1 MKTTR
6 IAGLAA
12 AGLLTLSAVAP
23 VVAQDEAS
31 PEASAMAMDPGAA
44 ADSALFVNMKGPGA
58 GNPFWAAVEAG
69 AVAAGA
75 DYGVDVTVLAPPT
88 ESDVTAQIAQ
98 VEDAVTQGAAG
109 IAIAPTDP
117 EALGP
122 ALDEAINQG
131 VNVVYVDSGGNN
143 EGVTFIGT
151 DNQAGAALAGQYL
164 CDNVPEGGKVAI
176 LQGIISTTTG
186 QLRAE
191 GGREA
196 VTACG
201 LDLVAEL
208 PADWD
213 VQRGRQVTEDILTQ
227 HPDLAGIFASNDNMA
242 LGAVEALRLQ
252 DLLDQVVLVGF
263 DANPNAA
270 DAILAGEMEATV
282 AQNPFNM
289 GYFGVESLIKLIN
302 GEALEPVIDTGTLLV
317 DASNAAEYASGS

>member
-1 MKTTR
+1 MKTIR

-12 AGLLTLSAVAP
+12 AGVLAITAISP
-23 VVAQDEAS
+23 VMAQDEG
-31 PEASAMAMDPGAA
+31 MKDPGAA
-44 ADSALFVNMKGPGA
+44 ADAKLFMNMKGPGA

-69 AVAAGA
+69 AVQAGI
-75 DYGVDVTVLAPPT
+75 DYGVDVVVLAPPT

-98 VEDAVTQGAAG
+98 VEDAVVQGAAG

-122 ALDEAINQG
+122 ALDDAIAAG
-131 VNVVYVDSGGNN
+131 VNVVFVDSNGNN

-164 CDNVPEGGKVAI
+164 CDNVAEGGKVAL

-186 QLRAE
+186 QLRAT
-191 GGREA
+191 GGAEA
-196 VTACG
+196 IRACG

-213 VQRGRQVTEDILTQ
+213 VQKGQQVTEDILTQ
-227 HPDLAGIFASNDNMA
+227 NPDLAGIFASNDNMA

-252 DLLDQVVLVGF
+252 GLLDQVTLVGF

-270 DAILAGEMEATV
+270 DAILAGEMEATI

-289 GYFGVESLIKLIN
+289 GYLGVESLIQLVN
-302 GEALEPVIDTGTLLV
+302 GETLDPVIDTGTLLV
-317 DASNAAEYASGS
+317 DASNAAEYASGE

>member
-1 MKTTR
+1 
-6 IAGLAA
+6 
-12 AGLLTLSAVAP
+12 
-23 VVAQDEAS
+23 
-31 PEASAMAMDPGAA
+31 
-44 ADSALFVNMKGPGA
+44 
-58 GNPFWAAVEAG
+58 VEAG
-69 AVAAGA
+69 AVQAGI

-98 VEDAVTQGAAG
+98 VEDAVVQGAAG

-122 ALDEAINQG
+122 ALDDAIAAG
-131 VNVVYVDSGGNN
+131 VEVVFVDSNGNN

-164 CDNVPEGGKVAI
+164 CDNVPEGGKVAL

-186 QLRAE
+186 QLRAT
-191 GGREA
+191 GGAEA
-196 VTACG
+196 IKACG

-213 VQRGRQVTEDILTQ
+213 VQKGQQVTEDILTQ
-227 HPDLAGIFASNDNMA
+227 NPDLAGIFASNDNMA
-242 LGAVEALRLQ
+242 LGALEALRLQ
-252 DLLDQVVLVGF
+252 GLLDQVTLVGF

-270 DAILAGEMEATV
+270 DAILAGEMEATI

-289 GYFGVESLIKLIN
+289 GYLGIESLIKLIN
-302 GEALEPVIDTGTLLV
+302 GETLDPVIDTGTLLV
-317 DASNAAEYASGS
+317 DASNAADYASGE

>member
-1 MKTTR
+1 MKTTP
-6 IAGLAA
+6 IAALAT
-12 AGLLTLSAVAP
+12 AGVLALSAISPA
-23 VVAQDEAS
+23 VAQDE
-31 PEASAMAMDPGAA
+31 EMMKDPGAA
-44 ADSALFVNMKGPGA
+44 ADSKLFVNMKGPGA
-58 GNPFWAAVEAG
+58 GNPFWAAVEEG
-69 AVAAGA
+69 AVQAGI
-75 DYGVDVTVLAPPT
+75 DYGVDLTVLAPPT

-98 VEDAVTQGAAG
+98 VEDAVVQGAAG

-122 ALDEAINQG
+122 ALDEALAQG
-131 VNVVYVDSGGNN
+131 VNVVFVDSNGNN

-151 DNQAGAALAGQYL
+151 DNQAGAALAGEYL
-164 CDNVPEGGKVAI
+164 CSNLEEGAKVAL

-191 GGREA
+191 GGAQALRD
-196 VTACG
+196 CG

-213 VQRGRQVTEDILTQ
+213 VQRGQAVTEDILTQ

-242 LGAVEALRLQ
+242 LGAIEALRLQ
-252 DLLDQVVLVGF
+252 DLIDQVTVVGF

-270 DAILAGEMEATV
+270 DSILAGEMSATV

-289 GYFGVESLIKLIN
+289 GYFGVESLIALIN
-302 GEALEPVIDTGTLLV
+302 GETLDPVIDTGTLLV
-317 DASNAAEYASGS
+317 DASNAAEFASE

>member
-1 MKTTR
+1 
-6 IAGLAA
+6 
-12 AGLLTLSAVAP
+12 
-23 VVAQDEAS
+23 
-31 PEASAMAMDPGAA
+31 
-44 ADSALFVNMKGPGA
+44 
-58 GNPFWAAVEAG
+58 
-69 AVAAGA
+69 
-75 DYGVDVTVLAPPT
+75 VTVLAPPT

-213 VQRGRQVTEDILTQ
+213 VQRGQQVTEDILTQ

>member
-6 IAGLAA
+6 IAGLAV
-12 AGLLTLSAVAP
+12 AGVLAIAAVAP
-23 VVAQDEAS
+23 AVAQDA
-31 PEASAMAMDPGAA
+31 AKDPGAA
-44 ADSALFVNMKGPGA
+44 ADVKLFMNMKGPGA

-69 AVAAGA
+69 AVQAGI
-75 DYGVDVTVLAPPT
+75 DYGVDVVVLAPPT

-98 VEDAVTQGAAG
+98 VEDAVVQGAAG

-122 ALDEAINQG
+122 ALDDAIASG
-131 VNVVYVDSGGNN
+131 VNVVFVDSNGNN

-151 DNQAGAALAGQYL
+151 DNQAGAALAGEFL
-164 CDNVPEGGKVAI
+164 CTNVAEGGKVAL

-186 QLRAE
+186 QLRAT
-191 GGREA
+191 GGAEA
-196 VTACG
+196 IRACG

-208 PADWD
+208 PANWD
-213 VQRGRQVTEDILTQ
+213 VQQGQQVTEDILTQ
-227 HPDLAGIFASNDNMA
+227 NPDLAGIFASNDNMA

-252 DLLDQVVLVGF
+252 GLLDQVTLVGF

-270 DAILAGEMEATV
+270 DAILAGEMEATI

-289 GYFGVESLIKLIN
+289 GYFGIESLIALVN
-302 GEALEPVIDTGTLLV
+302 GETLDPVIDTGTLVV
-317 DASNAAEYASGS
+317 DASNAAEFASGE

>member
-1 MKTTR
+1 MKSTKFV
-6 IAGLAA
+6 ALAA
-12 AGLLTLSAVAP
+12 AGMLALAATPVA
-23 VVAQDEAS
+23 AQDEAK
-31 PEASAMAMDPGAA
+31 DPGAA
-44 ADSALFVNMKGPGA
+44 ADAKLFMNMKGPGA

-69 AVAAGA
+69 AVQAGI
-75 DYGVDVTVLAPPT
+75 DYGVDLVVLAPPT

-98 VEDAVTQGAAG
+98 VEDAVVQGAAG

-122 ALDEAINQG
+122 ALDEAIAAG
-131 VNVVYVDSGGNN
+131 VNIVFVDSNGNN

-151 DNQAGAALAGQYL
+151 DNQAGASLAGQYL
-164 CDNVPEGGKVAI
+164 CDNVAEGGKVAL

-186 QLRAE
+186 QLRAT
-191 GGREA
+191 GGAEA
-196 VTACG
+196 LKACG

-213 VQRGRQVTEDILTQ
+213 VQKGQQVTEDILTM

-252 DLLDQVVLVGF
+252 DLLDQVTLVGF

-270 DAILAGEMEATV
+270 DAILAGEMEATI

-289 GYFGVESLIKLIN
+289 GYFGVESLIKLVN
-302 GEALEPVIDTGTLLV
+302 GETLDPVIDTGTLVV
-317 DASNAAEYASGS
+317 DASNAADFASAE

>member
-6 IAGLAA
+6 IAGLVA
-12 AGLLTLSAVAP
+12 AGVLAVTAISP
-23 VVAQDEAS
+23 AFAQDE
-31 PEASAMAMDPGAA
+31 EMMKDPGAA
-44 ADSALFVNMKGPGA
+44 AESKLFVNMKGPGA

-69 AVAAGA
+69 AVQAGV
-75 DYGVDVTVLAPPT
+75 DYGVDVVVLAPPT

-98 VEDAVTQGAAG
+98 VEDAVVQGAAG

-122 ALDEAINQG
+122 ALDEAIAAG
-131 VNVVYVDSGGNN
+131 VNVVYVDSNGNN

-164 CDNVPEGGKVAI
+164 CDNVAEGGKVAL

-186 QLRAE
+186 QLRAT
-191 GGREA
+191 GGAEA
-196 VTACG
+196 IKACG

-213 VQRGRQVTEDILTQ
+213 VQKGQQVTEDILTQ
-227 HPDLAGIFASNDNMA
+227 YPDLAGIFASNDNMA

-252 DLLDQVVLVGF
+252 GLLDQVTLVGF

-270 DAILAGEMEATV
+270 DAILAGEMEATI

-289 GYFGVESLIKLIN
+289 GYLGVESLIALVN
-302 GEALEPVIDTGTLLV
+302 GETLDPVIDTGTLLV
-317 DASNAAEYASGS
+317 DASNAAEYASGE

>member
-1 MKTTR
+1 MKSIR
-6 IAGLAA
+6 IAALAA
-12 AGLLTLSAVAP
+12 AAVMAVSAVAP
-23 VVAQDEAS
+23 VVAQEEGAK
-31 PEASAMAMDPGAA
+31 DPGAA
-44 ADSALFVNMKGPGA
+44 ADAKLFVNMKGPGA

-69 AVAAGA
+69 AVQAGV

-88 ESDVTAQIAQ
+88 ESDVVAQIAQ
-98 VEDAVTQGAAG
+98 IEDAVTQGAAG
-109 IAIAPTDP
+109 IAVAPTDP
-117 EALGP
+117 DALAP
-122 ALDEAINQG
+122 AIDDALAAG
-131 VNVVYVDSGGNN
+131 VEVVYVDSNGIN

-151 DNQAGAALAGQYL
+151 DNAAGAAIAGQYL

-186 QLRAE
+186 ILRAE
-191 GGREA
+191 GAREA

-213 VQRGRQVTEDILTQ
+213 VQRGQQVTEDILTQ
-227 HPDLAGIFASNDNMA
+227 HPDLAGLFASNDNMA

-252 DLLDQVVLVGF
+252 DLLDQVVVVGF

-270 DAILAGEMEATV
+270 EAILAGEMEATV

-289 GYFGVESLIKLIN
+289 GYLGVESLIDLIN
-302 GEALEPVIDTGTLLV
+302 GEELAPVIDTGTLLV
-317 DASNAAEYASGS
+317 DESNAAEYTG

>member
-1 MKTTR
+1 MMK
-6 IAGLAA
+6 
-12 AGLLTLSAVAP
+12 
-23 VVAQDEAS
+23 
-31 PEASAMAMDPGAA
+31 DPGAA
-44 ADSALFVNMKGPGA
+44 ADAKLFMNMKGPGA

-69 AVAAGA
+69 AVQAGI
-75 DYGVDVTVLAPPT
+75 DYGVDVVVLAPPT

-98 VEDAVTQGAAG
+98 VEDAVVQGAAG

-122 ALDEAINQG
+122 ALDDAIAAG
-131 VNVVYVDSGGNN
+131 VNVVFVDSNGNN

-164 CDNVPEGGKVAI
+164 CDNVAEGGKVAL

-186 QLRAE
+186 QLRAT
-191 GGREA
+191 GGAEA
-196 VTACG
+196 IKACG

-213 VQRGRQVTEDILTQ
+213 VQRGQQVTEDILTQ
-227 HPDLAGIFASNDNMA
+227 NPDLAGIFASNDNMA
-242 LGAVEALRLQ
+242 LGALEALRLQ
-252 DLLDQVVLVGF
+252 DLLDQVTLVGF

-270 DAILAGEMEATV
+270 DAIVAGEMEATI

-289 GYFGVESLIKLIN
+289 GYLGVESLIKLVN
-302 GEALEPVIDTGTLLV
+302 GETLDPVIDTGTLLV
-317 DASNAAEYASGS
+317 DASNAADYASGE

>member
-1 MKTTR
+1 MKSTKFVT
-6 IAGLAA
+6 LAA
-12 AGLLTLSAVAP
+12 AGMLALAATPVA
-23 VVAQDEAS
+23 AQDE
-31 PEASAMAMDPGAA
+31 AMDPGAA
-44 ADSALFVNMKGPGA
+44 ADAKLFMNMKGPGA

-69 AVAAGA
+69 AVQAGI
-75 DYGVDVTVLAPPT
+75 DYGVDLVVLAPPT

-98 VEDAVTQGAAG
+98 VEDAVVQGAAG

-122 ALDEAINQG
+122 ALDEAIAAG
-131 VNVVYVDSGGNN
+131 VNVVFVDSNGNN

-164 CDNVPEGGKVAI
+164 CDNVAEGGKVAL

-186 QLRAE
+186 QLRAT
-191 GGREA
+191 GGAEA
-196 VTACG
+196 LKACG

-213 VQRGRQVTEDILTQ
+213 VQKGQQVTEDILTM

-252 DLLDQVVLVGF
+252 DLLDQVTLVGF

-270 DAILAGEMEATV
+270 DAILAGEMEATI

-289 GYFGVESLIKLIN
+289 GYFGVESLIKLVN
-302 GEALEPVIDTGTLLV
+302 GETLEPVIDTGTLVV
-317 DASNAAEYASGS
+317 DASNAADFASGE

>member
-1 MKTTR
+1 MKTTKF
-6 IAGLAA
+6 AGLAV
-12 AGLLTLSAVAP
+12 AGVLALTAIAP
-23 VVAQDEAS
+23 TVAQDD
-31 PEASAMAMDPGAA
+31 MKDPGAA
-44 ADSALFVNMKGPGA
+44 ADAKLFMNMKGPGA

-69 AVAAGA
+69 AVQAGI

-98 VEDAVTQGAAG
+98 VEDAVVQGAAG

-122 ALDEAINQG
+122 ALDDAIAAG
-131 VNVVYVDSGGNN
+131 VKVVFVDSNGNN

-164 CDNVPEGGKVAI
+164 CDNVPEGGKVAL

-186 QLRAE
+186 QLRAT
-191 GGREA
+191 GGAEA
-196 VTACG
+196 IKACG

-213 VQRGRQVTEDILTQ
+213 VQQGQQVTEDILTQ
-227 HPDLAGIFASNDNMA
+227 NPDLAGIFASNDNMA
-242 LGAVEALRLQ
+242 LGALEALRLQ
-252 DLLDQVVLVGF
+252 GLLDQVTLVGF

-270 DAILAGEMEATV
+270 DAILAGEMEATI

-289 GYFGVESLIKLIN
+289 GYLGIESLIKLIN
-302 GEALEPVIDTGTLLV
+302 GETLDPVIDTGTLLV
-317 DASNAAEYASGS
+317 DASNAADYASGE

>member
-12 AGLLTLSAVAP
+12 AGVLAITAISP
-23 VVAQDEAS
+23 VMAQDDE
-31 PEASAMAMDPGAA
+31 MMKDPGAA
-44 ADSALFVNMKGPGA
+44 TDAKLFMNMKGPGA

-69 AVAAGA
+69 AVQAGV
-75 DYGVDVTVLAPPT
+75 DYGVDVVVLAPPT

-98 VEDAVTQGAAG
+98 VEDAVVQGAAG

-122 ALDEAINQG
+122 ALDEAIAAG
-131 VNVVYVDSGGNN
+131 VNVVFVDSNGNN

-164 CDNVPEGGKVAI
+164 CDNVAEGGKVAL

-186 QLRAE
+186 QLRAT
-191 GGREA
+191 GGAEA
-196 VTACG
+196 LTACG

-213 VQRGRQVTEDILTQ
+213 VQRGQQVTEDILTQ
-227 HPDLAGIFASNDNMA
+227 NPDLAGIFASNDNMA
-242 LGAVEALRLQ
+242 LGALEALRLQ
-252 DLLDQVVLVGF
+252 DLLEQVTLVGF

-270 DAILAGEMEATV
+270 DAIVAGEMEATI

-289 GYFGVESLIKLIN
+289 GYLGVESLIALVN
-302 GEALEPVIDTGTLLV
+302 GETLDPVIDTGTLLV
-317 DASNAAEYASGS
+317 DASNAAEYASGE